1 MIFHCI
7 QSHYETKF
15 KFEPGLNFILADDN
29 NVGKST
35 IFKTLSVI
43 SRMPDVSN
51 NDLIEL
57 LRINENQGYARF
69 TFSNTT
75 VTFWMFNDS
84 GKVRAF
90 FETIYEDNSNI
101 RSVRC
106 PNELIEALGIVRG
119 SDNYPINFN
128 DADSVQLIVDTS
140 DRSNQI
146 MRMVLVDDRVEMV
159 KQHNSML
166 FKEVAQDLKIISARS
181 EENKKLLDSLSF
193 NEYVDEFFNE
203 FKELNVYSRTLDNIN
218 SVFEHIISLNQTDKF
233 NFEQYDLNVLENL
246 NQILI
251 GTANVEFLYDNKK
264 PQGIKELNTIFN
276 LISKLELD
284 SLKNK
289 SSASFENST
298 KSINNLNK
306 AAKTLSLLQS
316 VVYSSN
322 IIRSTENTIA
332 SLDKRINKLLEELNK
347 EARIVECP
355 VKGKV
360 FYGEECIPIGN

>member
-69 TFSNTT
+69 TFSNIT

-140 DRSNQI
+140 ERSNQV

-218 SVFEHIISLNQTDKF
+218 SVFEQIISSNQTDKF

-264 PQGIKELNTIFN
+264 PQGIQELNTIFN

-306 AAKTLSLLQS
+306 AVKTLSLLQS
-316 VVYSSN
+316 VVYSAN
-322 IIRSTENTIA
+322 IIRSTENMIA
-332 SLDKRINKLLEELNK
+332 NLDKRINKLLEELNK

-360 FYGEECIPIGN
+360 FYGEECIPVGN